1 MARVYLALGSNTGDK
16 KVFLKEAL
24 DRINSHPDLTLV
36 AVSPVYETLPYGVTD
51 QGEFLNMAAAVDS
64 GIPPFDLLAELKLIE
79 RQTGRVARKRWY
91 EREIDIDILLY
102 DDLVLRAETL
112 NIPHI
117 ELEKRDFFT
126 VPLLDIEPGVRSPV
140 SGIFLRDLKITLE
153 KPYIKGLSRFFFEL
167 RNGLVVI
174 NEQ

>member
-16 KVFLKEAL
+16 EGFLKEAL
-24 DRINSHPDLTLV
+24 DRINSHPDITLV

-51 QGEFLNMAAAVDS
+51 QGEFLNTAVSVDT
-64 GIPPFDLLAELKLIE
+64 GIPPLDLLAELKLIE

-102 DDLVLRAETL
+102 DDLVLRTETL

-126 VPLLDIEPGVRSPV
+126 VPLLDLEPGLRSPV

-153 KPYIKGLSRFFFEL
+153 KPYIKGLSRIFFEL
-167 RNGLVVI
+167 SNGLVVI